1 MSVTGDLNDYN
12 INVTSGFKGHELTLF
27 GSKEHMS
34 DLAIIIT
41 GPERNYIVSKRYK
54 IIGLW
59 IGREIMLFNNLPSYY
74 AFWASQDIAQ
84 NDDLSKFYNLGLN
97 NILLENPIF
106 LNEDLKVEEFK
117 NAFIEMMNKRKGN
130 YFGMNIINF
139 PNNHLFKIKANIPHN
154 VAMGNYFINVES
166 FENGHLDTVVSMKFK
181 ITPLNLN
188 KFLGNVNENY
198 SKTYL
203 LLLLI
208 SALLSTFMIKYI
220 MKR

>member
-1 MSVTGDLNDYN
+1 
-12 INVTSGFKGHELTLF
+12 
-27 GSKEHMS
+27 
-34 DLAIIIT
+34 
-41 GPERNYIVSKRYK
+41 
-54 IIGLW
+54 
-59 IGREIMLFNNLPSYY
+59 
-74 AFWASQDIAQ
+74 
-84 NDDLSKFYNLGLN
+84 
-97 NILLENPIF
+97 
-106 LNEDLKVEEFK
+106 
-117 NAFIEMMNKRKGN
+117 
-130 YFGMNIINF
+130 MNIINF